1 MAKIYGQLERA
12 QLENRTTDLS
22 PAVAGLAWWN
32 TATGKPMLDDGTL
45 VAAILRNDSK
55 LILGNS
61 AAPADNVRLHR
72 GAAGALQV
80 VKATDTT
87 AEGTLAATASIAQVD
102 KRVLNL
108 TQATLPGFGSPGR
121 LAWLTDVKTI
131 MVDSGTAWLPAGQ
144 GGGGGSLSWVEDATS
159 PISSVEFGLQVY
171 SFAAGEGQSLF
182 ALVRV
187 PSGYTTGMP
196 ITLRLTAYSPGATGN
211 VNIKTVTTLIRPGT
225 DAVDSTG
232 NQNTSTNGV
241 ITLSAGTVQIP
252 QAITFDLSN
261 STGQVNG
268 ASVAGGDLLKVELK
282 RLTAL
287 DTATA
292 DLKVLVYGAE
302 TKFST

>member
-32 TATGKPMLDDGTL
+32 TATGKTMLDDGTL

-61 AAPADNVRLHR
+61 ATPADNVRLHR
-72 GAAGALQV
+72 GASGALQV

-87 AEGTLAATASIAQVD
+87 AEGTLAASANIAQVD
-102 KRVLNL
+102 SRLLNV
-108 TQATLPGFGSPGR
+108 TQATLPGIGSPGR
-121 LAWLTDVKTI
+121 LAWLTDVKTM

-159 PISSVEFGLQVY
+159 PISSVEYGLQVY
-171 SFAAGEGQSLF
+171 SFAAGEGQSLY
-182 ALVRV
+182 ALIRV
-187 PSGYTTGMP
+187 PAGYTNGMP
-196 ITLRLTAYSPGATGN
+196 ISLRLSAYSSGITGN
-211 VNIKTVTTLIRPGT
+211 VNIKTVATLIRPGT
-225 DAVDSTG
+225 DTVDSTG
-232 NQNTSTNGV
+232 LQNTSTNGV
-241 ITLSAGTVQIP
+241 LALSAVSALVP
-252 QAITFDLSN
+252 QSLVFDLTN
-261 STGQVNG
+261 ATGQISG
-268 ASVAGGDLLKVELK
+268 ASVSGGDLIKVELK
-282 RLTAL
+282 RFTTL